1 MATAIATGM
10 TAEAARRGCAAIAAS
25 ASRAGA
31 PPAAP
36 AGLASQATSAT
47 SSGPSRATATMQVSS
62 SGNASASCPAE
73 LFWPNVNAMRVPAP
87 PAAARPSTT
96 RTGLGHLR
104 SAAVS
109 RSAWAG
115 GVRLPR
121 RAATCPLSQATSALA
136 PQAMASSHGL
146 SHAADPAGSI

>member
-1 MATAIATGM
+1 MQ
-10 TAEAARRGCAAIAAS
+10 AS
-25 ASRAGA
+25 SN
-31 PPAAP
+31 
-36 AGLASQATSAT
+36 
-47 SSGPSRATATMQVSS
+47 
-62 SGNASASCPAE
+62 GNASESCPVA
-73 LFWPNVNAMRVPAP
+73 LFWPSVNAARVPAP
-87 PAAARPSTT
+87 PTARMPSAT

-115 GVRLPR
+115 AARLPR

-146 SHAADPAGSI
+146 RHAADPAGSIW